1 VPRTSV
7 VEEKQSKLKRM
18 LENYEVRD
26 GSEVPEHLRSGNEV
40 HAMFS
45 KLSKVMVDQGKFKCI
60 NCEHL
65 FRQYLFTGMPQQ
77 AAQVLD
83 SLIGFCEQD
92 VEPITLPG
100 GNIAASAPCARFPST
115 GYSNLASSV
124 GATRAQIQEVMKE
137 MDKVSTIAS
146 LVLVKYMVDSTNL
159 YVTKIILTCTA
170 G

>member
-1 VPRTSV
+1 
-7 VEEKQSKLKRM
+7 
-18 LENYEVRD
+18 
-26 GSEVPEHLRSGNEV
+26 
-40 HAMFS
+40 
-45 KLSKVMVDQGKFKCI
+45 
-60 NCEHL
+60 
-65 FRQYLFTGMPQQ
+65 MPQQ

-100 GNIAASAPCARFPST
+100 GNIAPSAPCARFPST

-146 LVLVKYMVDSTNL
+146 LVLVKYGGFHKSICNKNNSHMYCRLRSNECMHDWMQ
-159 YVTKIILTCTA
+159 
-170 G
+170 